1 MPWTS
6 SSRTQSDFS
15 PRLYTLATGTKDLV
29 KFSNDQDHNYELVSS
44 NIYDLVKRTLPA
56 PSMQPKPAPV
66 INFSSYYDEDKEIDV
81 HVLEGLGK
89 TIEFATKPGSGD
101 QPTSL
106 TVRTQETGS
115 KSRESSIS
123 LPKDTTIESRKA
135 KLPQETKSTNQNPG
149 QVDDIK
155 GKETAPAVPP
165 TLTVSSES
173 SLSTDELVESLRE
186 YHTVFIIDDTKS
198 MQDGLLEGPR
208 GSKTRW
214 DQLIEAMEYLGDLA
228 ARGDDQGV
236 DMHFIFDR
244 KKDTSNIRKGE
255 EITKLLAKVHIESS
269 GDAPLHEVLWEV
281 LNEQLSDYRRW
292 RILQRLDAPAQA
304 PKPLNLIVL
313 TDGCT
318 EDRGDVEGAIF
329 RIARRLDT
337 AEFRVRVEFLQVGD
351 DAGVK
356 QWLNDLEDRVR
367 GPYGRKVSLWLH
379 RHHTR

>member
-1 MPWTS
+1 
-6 SSRTQSDFS
+6 
-15 PRLYTLATGTKDLV
+15 LV
-29 KFSNDQDHNYELVSS
+29 KFSNDEDHNYELVSS
-44 NIYDLVKRTLPA
+44 NIYDLVRRRTLPA

-66 INFSSYYDEDKEIDV
+66 INFSGYYDEDKKTDV

-89 TIEFATKPGSGD
+89 TIEFATKLGSGD

-135 KLPQETKSTNQNPG
+135 KLPQETKSANQNPG

-155 GKETAPAVPP
+155 GKETAPAVPS
-165 TLTVSSES
+165 TLIVSSES

-198 MQDGLLEGPR
+198 MLGGLLEDPR

-236 DMHFIFDR
+236 DIHFIFDR
-244 KKDTSNIRKGE
+244 KKDASNIRKGE
-255 EITKLLAKVHIESS
+255 EIMKLLAKVHIESS
-269 GDAPLHEVLWEV
+269 GDAPLHGVLWEV
-281 LNEQLSDYRRW
+281 LNEQLYDYRRW
-292 RILQRLDAPAQA
+292 RILQRLDTPAQA

-318 EDRGDVEGAIF
+318 KDRDDVEGAIF

-356 QWLNDLEDRVR
+356 QWLNDLEDGVR
-367 GPYGRKVSLWLH
+367 GPYGRKVSVWLH
-379 RHHTR
+379 RHRTR